1 MVGVVFIVRGLHM
14 WLQRTHCRPS
24 IRIFAIT
31 PRLFGERDEI
41 GVLSFDRLKSA
52 SVGVIVVA
60 SVAPPMVPVMPS
72 RNRRRSAVA

>member
-41 GVLSFDRLKSA
+41 GVLSFDRFKIRLCRSD
-52 SVGVIVVA
+52 
-60 SVAPPMVPVMPS
+60 
-72 RNRRRSAVA
+72 RRRVRRAADGACDAIAQQA